1 MGKPPQDVEKR
12 AEKLRKAINQYRY
25 DFHVLNKETISPEA
39 LDSLKNE
46 LVTIEER
53 YPELITPDSPTQ
65 RVAGKPLPGFKK
77 IKHKVQQWSF
87 NDAFTEQDILNFD
100 ERVRKFYEASFGEKI
115 NPTYSCELKIDGS
128 HLVLE
133 YENGLLKSGATR
145 GDGRVGEDITENIKT
160 IESVPLRLNENVS
173 VIVEGEIYMS
183 KLQFEK
189 INIEQAKNGGALFAN
204 ARNIVAGTVRQ
215 LDPKIVASRKLS
227 TFVYDLSLA
236 DFPMPDNQI
245 KELECLERL
254 GFRVNKERIL
264 ASSINEVIEYWKKWE
279 KKKDKEDYLIDG
291 IVIKLNDRRAQEA
304 LGYTG
309 KAPRWGIAC
318 KFQAEQVTTQIIDIT
333 LQIGR
338 TGVLTPVAILKPVL
352 VAGSTVS
359 RATLHNED
367 EIRRLDIRVGDT
379 VIIQKAGDV
388 IPDIVKVLPEFRTGK
403 EKKFVFPKHV
413 PLCGGDGSIERIPG
427 QVAYRCVAKNSFAQ
441 QRRKI
446 AHFTSKKVFNI
457 VGFGQKTVDQL
468 LEAGIIS
475 SFDDIFKIKKG
486 DLSALPRWAEKSIDN
501 LLASIEKSRS
511 VSLSRFIT
519 GLSIPQVG
527 EETARDLANHFED
540 EKSFRFATRDELTK
554 IEGVGPI
561 VANSI
566 IEWFADKDNLKMY
579 ESLLREV
586 KIYKEKKIDKG
597 IFANKNFVLTG
608 TLPTLSRIDATERI
622 RRLGGEISS
631 SVSRETD
638 FVLAGKDPGSKYE
651 NAIKYGVRIL
661 NEEEFLNMIKA

>member
-1 MGKPPQDVEKR
+1 MGKPPQDIEKR
-12 AEKLRKAINQYRY
+12 AERLRKAINQYRY

-46 LVTIEER
+46 LVIIETE

-77 IKHKVQQWSF
+77 IVHKVRQWSF
-87 NDAFTEQDILNFD
+87 NDAFTEEDIRNFD

-145 GDGRVGEDITENIKT
+145 GDGRVGEDVTENIKT
-160 IESVPLRLNENVS
+160 IESIPLRLNEKVS
-173 VIVEGEIYMS
+173 VVVEGEIYMS
-183 KLQFEK
+183 KTQFERVNK
-189 INIEQAKNGGALFAN
+189 EQANKGETLFAN

-215 LDPKIVASRKLS
+215 LDPRIVASRKLS
-227 TFVYDLSLA
+227 TFMYDISLA
-236 DFPMPDNQI
+236 DFPMPDTQI
-245 KELECLERL
+245 EELKCLERL
-254 GFRVNKERIL
+254 GFRVNEERIL
-264 ASSINEVIEYWKKWE
+264 ASSIDEVIEYWKKWE

-291 IVIKLNDRRAQEA
+291 IVIKLNERKAQEA

-318 KFQAEQVTTQIIDIT
+318 KFQAEQVTTQVVDIS

-367 EIRRLDIRVGDT
+367 EIKRLDIRVGDT

-427 QVAYRCVAKNSFAQ
+427 QAAYRCVAKNSFAQ

-468 LEAGIIS
+468 MEAGIIS
-475 SFDDIFKIKKG
+475 SFDDIFKIKRG

-501 LLASIEKSRS
+501 LLVSIEKSRN
-511 VSLSRFIT
+511 VSLGRFIA

-527 EETARDLANHFED
+527 EETARDLANYFED
-540 EKSFRFATRDELTK
+540 EKSFRSATRDELTE

-566 IEWFADKDNLKMY
+566 IEWFADRDNLKMY
-579 ESLLREV
+579 ENLLREV
-586 KIYKEKKIDKG
+586 KIYKEKKTEKG
-597 IFANKNFVLTG
+597 TLTGKTFVLTG
-608 TLPTLSRIDATERI
+608 TLPTLSRIEAAEMI
-622 RRLGGEISS
+622 RKFGGKISG
-631 SVSRETD
+631 SVSKETD
-638 FVLAGKDPGSKYE
+638 FVLAGKDPGSKYT
-651 NAIKYGVRIL
+651 NAVKYGVRVL
-661 NEEEFLNMIKA
+661 NEDDFLKMIKA

>member
-1 MGKPPQDVEKR
+1 MGKPPQDIEKR
-12 AEKLRKAINQYRY
+12 AERLRKAINQYRY

-46 LVTIEER
+46 LVIIETE

-77 IKHKVQQWSF
+77 IVHKVRQWSF
-87 NDAFTEQDILNFD
+87 NDAFTEEDIRNFD
-100 ERVRKFYEASFGEKI
+100 ERVRKFYEASFGETI

-145 GDGRVGEDITENIKT
+145 GDGRVGEDVTENIKT
-160 IESVPLRLNENVS
+160 IESIPLRLNEKVS
-173 VIVEGEIYMS
+173 VVVEGEIYMS
-183 KLQFEK
+183 KTQFERVNK
-189 INIEQAKNGGALFAN
+189 EQANKGETLFAN

-215 LDPKIVASRKLS
+215 LDPRIVASRKLS
-227 TFVYDLSLA
+227 TFMYDISLA
-236 DFPMPDNQI
+236 DFPMPDTQI
-245 KELECLERL
+245 EELKCLARL
-254 GFRVNKERIL
+254 GFRVNEERIL
-264 ASSINEVIEYWKKWE
+264 ASSIDEVIEYWKKWE

-291 IVIKLNDRRAQEA
+291 IVIKLNERKAQEA

-318 KFQAEQVTTQIIDIT
+318 KFQAEQVTTQVVDIS

-352 VAGSTVS
+352 VAGSIVS

-367 EIRRLDIRVGDT
+367 EIKRLDIRVGDT

-427 QVAYRCVAKNSFAQ
+427 QAAYRCVAKNSFAQ

-468 LEAGIIS
+468 MEAGIIS
-475 SFDDIFKIKKG
+475 SFDDIFKIKRG
-486 DLSALPRWAEKSIDN
+486 DLLVLPRWAEKSIDN
-501 LLASIEKSRS
+501 LLASIEKSRN
-511 VSLSRFIT
+511 VSLGRFIA

-527 EETARDLANHFED
+527 EETARDLADHFED
-540 EKSFRFATRDELTK
+540 EKSFRSATRDELTE

-566 IEWFADKDNLKMY
+566 MEWFADRDNLKMY
-579 ESLLREV
+579 ENLLREV
-586 KIYKEKKIDKG
+586 KIFKEKKTGKG
-597 IFANKNFVLTG
+597 TLTGKTFVLTG
-608 TLPTLSRIDATERI
+608 TLPTLSRIEAAEMI
-622 RRLGGEISS
+622 RKFGGKISS
-631 SVSRETD
+631 SVSKETD
-638 FVLAGKDPGSKYE
+638 FVLAGKDPGSKYT
-651 NAIKYGVRIL
+651 NAVKYGVRVL
-661 NEEEFLNMIKA
+661 SEDDFLKMIKA

>member
-1 MGKPPQDVEKR
+1 MGKIPQDVEKR
-12 AEKLRKAINQYRY
+12 AEKLRRAINQYRY

-46 LVTIEER
+46 LVTLER
-53 YPELITPDSPTQ
+53 QYPELITSDSPTQ

-77 IKHKVQQWSF
+77 ITHKVQQWSF
-87 NDAFTEQDILNFD
+87 NDAFTEEDILSFD

-160 IESVPLRLNENVS
+160 IESIPLRLNENVS
-173 VIVEGEIYMS
+173 VIVEGEIYMPKS
-183 KLQFEK
+183 QFEK
-189 INIEQAKNGGALFAN
+189 VNKEQAKNGEALFAN

-227 TFVYDLSLA
+227 TFIYDISLA
-236 DFPMPDNQI
+236 NFSMPDNQI
-245 KELECLERL
+245 KELERLESL
-254 GFRVNKERIL
+254 GFKVNKERIL
-264 ASSINEVIEYWKKWE
+264 ATSIDEVIEYWKKWE

-291 IVIKLNDRRAQEA
+291 IVIKLNDRKAQEA

-318 KFQAEQVTTQIIDIT
+318 KFQAEQVTTQVIDIT

-367 EIRRLDIRVGDT
+367 EILRLDVRVGDT

-403 EKKFVFPKHV
+403 EKKFAFPKHV

-427 QVAYRCVAKNSFAQ
+427 QVAYRCVAKNSFSQ

-446 AHFTSKKVFNI
+446 AYFTSKKVFNI

-468 LEAGIIS
+468 MEAGVVS

-486 DLSALPRWAEKSIDN
+486 DLTALPRWAEKSIDN
-501 LLASIEKSRS
+501 LLLSIEKSRN
-511 VSLSRFIT
+511 VSLGRFIA

-527 EETARDLANHFED
+527 EETARDLEDHFED
-540 EKSFRFATRDELTK
+540 EKSFRLATREELTK

-561 VANSI
+561 VASSI

-579 ESLLREV
+579 ENLLHEV
-586 KIYKEKKIDKG
+586 KIHKERKIRKG
-597 IFANKNFVLTG
+597 ILSGKTFVLTG
-608 TLPTLSRIDATERI
+608 TLSTLSRVDAAESI
-622 RRLGGEISS
+622 RGLGGKISS
-631 SVSRETD
+631 AVSKETD
-638 FVLAGKDPGSKYE
+638 FVLAGQDPGSKYDK
-651 NAIKYGVRIL
+651 AIKYGVKVL
-661 NEEEFLNMIKA
+661 NEDEFLKMIKV